1 MPSTGTAIDCSAGSL
16 CRWPWGECSPF
27 WGTGT
32 LNSVIGALL
41 VFTGGLL
48 GTLARWL
55 LTDALSTGGGGLA
68 GQWGLLA
75 ANVLGAGL
83 LGFVSAFFQDAGAAA
98 GSGSHP
104 RRVLFLA
111 GREKL
116 LLGTGFCGAF
126 TSYSAL
132 AGAVAFINDDVG
144 AVAVL
149 GYFAATIVLGVCA
162 AAAGIAAGRAASGRR
177 AGRSRSA
184 EQRAGQRPGG
194 QRDQSDLG
202 GGA

>member
-1 MPSTGTAIDCSAGSL
+1 M
-16 CRWPWGECSPF
+16 GEFSRF
-27 WGTGT
+27 WDGGT

-55 LTDALSTGGGGLA
+55 LTDALSGGAGLA
-68 GQWGLLA
+68 GQWGLLS

-83 LGFVSAFFQDAGAAA
+83 LGFVGSFFRDDNAAA
-98 GSGSHP
+98 GFGSSV
-104 RRVLFLA
+104 RRDWFLA
-111 GREKL
+111 GCEKL

-144 AVAVL
+144 AIAVL
-149 GYFAATIVLGVCA
+149 GYFVATIVLGVCA

-194 QRDQSDLG
+194 QRDQSALG
-202 GGA
+202 GDA

>member
-1 MPSTGTAIDCSAGSL
+1 MWSA
-16 CRWPWGECSPF
+16 
-27 WGTGT
+27 GT

-48 GTLARWL
+48 GTLARWVL
-55 LTDALSTGGGGLA
+55 ADALSADGGGLA
-68 GQWGLLA
+68 AQWGLLA

-83 LGFVSAFFQDAGAAA
+83 LGFVGSFFQDAAAAA
-98 GSGSHP
+98 GPDPST
-104 RRVLFLA
+104 RRGLFLA

-132 AGAVAFINDDVG
+132 AGAVAFINDDAG
-144 AVAVL
+144 AIAVC

-162 AAAGIAAGRAASGRR
+162 AAVGIAAGRAAS
-177 AGRSRSA
+177 
-184 EQRAGQRPGG
+184 QRAGG
-194 QRDQSDLG
+194 QPDQSGLG

>member
-1 MPSTGTAIDCSAGSL
+1 
-16 CRWPWGECSPF
+16 
-27 WGTGT
+27 
-32 LNSVIGALL
+32 VIGALL

-55 LTDALSTGGGGLA
+55 LTDALSGGGGLA
-68 GQWGLLA
+68 GQWGLLV

-83 LGFVSAFFQDAGAAA
+83 LGFVGALFQDPGATTEPDLPTLP
-98 GSGSHP
+98 GC
-104 RRVLFLA
+104 FFA

-132 AGAVAFINDDVG
+132 AGAVAFINDDAG
-144 AVAVL
+144 AIAVL

-162 AAAGIAAGRAASGRR
+162 AAAGIAAGRAASQRGG
-177 AGRSRSA
+177 APSQSA
-184 EQRAGQRPGG
+184 EQGAGQRPGG
-194 QRDQSDLG
+194 QPDQGDLG
-202 GGA
+202 GDA

>member
-1 MPSTGTAIDCSAGSL
+1 MGA
-16 CRWPWGECSPF
+16 
-27 WGTGT
+27 GT

-48 GTLARWL
+48 GTLARWV

-68 GQWGLLA
+68 AQLGLLA
-75 ANVLGAGL
+75 ANVLGAGM
-83 LGFVSAFFQDAGAAA
+83 LGFVGAFFQDPDATRPGVSA
-98 GSGSHP
+98 
-104 RRVLFLA
+104 RRGRFLA

-132 AGAVAFINDDVG
+132 AGAVAFINDDAG
-144 AVAVL
+144 AIAVL

-162 AAAGIAAGRAASGRR
+162 AAAGSDAGRAASQRR
-177 AGRSRSA
+177 GGERNQGA
-184 EQRAGQRPGG
+184 PGG
-194 QRDQSDLG
+194 E
-202 GGA
+202 A

>member
-1 MPSTGTAIDCSAGSL
+1 MPSSGTAVYCSAVSRAVGCGASF
-16 CRWPWGECSPF
+16 RIF
-27 WGTGT
+27 WAAGT

-55 LTDALSTGGGGLA
+55 LTDALSTGGGGLT

-83 LGFVSAFFQDAGAAA
+83 LGFVGAFFQGAGAAA
-98 GSGSHP
+98 GSGSSA
-104 RRVLFLA
+104 RRGWLLA

-132 AGAVAFINDDVG
+132 AGAVVFINDDAG
-144 AVAVL
+144 AIAVL
-149 GYFAATIVLGVCA
+149 GYFATTIVLGVCA
-162 AAAGIAAGRAASGRR
+162 AAAGIVAGRAASQRGGAPSQA
-177 AGRSRSA
+177 AG
-184 EQRAGQRPGG
+184 QGAGQRPGG
-194 QRDQSDLG
+194 RPDQSDLG
-202 GGA
+202 GDA

>member
-1 MPSTGTAIDCSAGSL
+1 MGA
-16 CRWPWGECSPF
+16 
-27 WGTGT
+27 GT

-48 GTLARWL
+48 GTLARWV

-68 GQWGLLA
+68 AQLGLLA
-75 ANVLGAGL
+75 ANLLGAGM
-83 LGFVSAFFQDAGAAA
+83 LGFVGAFFQDPDATRPGVSA
-98 GSGSHP
+98 
-104 RRVLFLA
+104 RRGRFLA

-132 AGAVAFINDDVG
+132 AGAVAFIDDAGVT
-144 AVAVL
+144 AVL

-162 AAAGIAAGRAASGRR
+162 AAAGSDAGRAASQRR
-177 AGRSRSA
+177 GGERNQGA
-184 EQRAGQRPGG
+184 PGG
-194 QRDQSDLG
+194 E
-202 GGA
+202 A

>member
-1 MPSTGTAIDCSAGSL
+1 MGA
-16 CRWPWGECSPF
+16 
-27 WGTGT
+27 GT

-48 GTLARWL
+48 GTLTRWL

-68 GQWGLLA
+68 AQWGLLV

-83 LGFVSAFFQDAGAAA
+83 LGFVSAFFQEAGPAA
-98 GSGSHP
+98 GSSSSA
-104 RRVLFLA
+104 RRGFLLA

-132 AGAVAFINDDVG
+132 AGAVASINDDVG
-144 AVAVL
+144 TIAVL

-177 AGRSRSA
+177 AGRSRPA

-194 QRDQSDLG
+194 QRDQSALG

>member
-16 CRWPWGECSPF
+16 CRWPWGEFSPF

-83 LGFVSAFFQDAGAAA
+83 LGFVSAFFQGAGVAE
-98 GSGSHP
+98 GSGSSA
-104 RRVLFLA
+104 RGGSLLA

-116 LLGTGFCGAF
+116 LIGTGFCGAF

-144 AVAVL
+144 AVGGL
-149 GYFAATIVLGVCA
+149 GYIAATIVLGVCA
-162 AAAGIAAGRAASGRR
+162 AAAGIAAGRAASQPGSVT
-177 AGRSRSA
+177 SRSV
-184 EQRAGQRPGG
+184 EQGAGQRPGG
-194 QRDQSDLG
+194 QPDQSDLG

>member
-1 MPSTGTAIDCSAGSL
+1 MWSA
-16 CRWPWGECSPF
+16 
-27 WGTGT
+27 GT

-48 GTLARWL
+48 GTLARWVL
-55 LTDALSTGGGGLA
+55 ADALSAGGGGLA
-68 GQWGLLA
+68 AQWGLLA

-83 LGFVSAFFQDAGAAA
+83 LGFVGAFFQSPGAGA
-98 GSGSHP
+98 GSGLP
-104 RRVLFLA
+104 TRRGSLFA

-132 AGAVAFINDDVG
+132 AGAVAFIDDAGVT
-144 AVAVL
+144 AVL

-162 AAAGIAAGRAASGRR
+162 AAAGIMAGRAASQRR
-177 AGRSRSA
+177 
-184 EQRAGQRPGG
+184 GG
-194 QRDQSDLG
+194 QPGQGAHG
-202 GGA
+202 GDA

>member
-1 MPSTGTAIDCSAGSL
+1 MGA
-16 CRWPWGECSPF
+16 
-27 WGTGT
+27 GT

-48 GTLARWL
+48 GTLARWV

-68 GQWGLLA
+68 AQLGLLA
-75 ANVLGAGL
+75 ANVLGAGM
-83 LGFVSAFFQDAGAAA
+83 LGFVGAFFQDPDATRPGVSA
-98 GSGSHP
+98 
-104 RRVLFLA
+104 RRGRFLA

-132 AGAVAFINDDVG
+132 AGAVAFIDDAGVT
-144 AVAVL
+144 AVL

-162 AAAGIAAGRAASGRR
+162 AAAGSDAGRAASQRR
-177 AGRSRSA
+177 GGERNQGA
-184 EQRAGQRPGG
+184 PGG
-194 QRDQSDLG
+194 E
-202 GGA
+202 A

>member
-1 MPSTGTAIDCSAGSL
+1 MSL
-16 CRWPWGECSPF
+16 CRWLWGEFSHF
-27 WGTGT
+27 WGAGT

-68 GQWGLLA
+68 GQWGLLV

-83 LGFVSAFFQDAGAAA
+83 LGFVGAFFQDAGAPAR
-98 GSGSHP
+98 SGSP
-104 RRVLFLA
+104 ARCGSLLWRGPLLA

-144 AVAVL
+144 AIAVL

>member
-1 MPSTGTAIDCSAGSL
+1 MPSSGTTVLQCSELYRLAVGEFSR
-16 CRWPWGECSPF
+16 CWG
-27 WGTGT
+27 GGT

-55 LTDALSTGGGGLA
+55 LTDALSGGGGLA
-68 GQWGLLA
+68 GQWGLLT

-83 LGFVSAFFQDAGAAA
+83 LGFVGSFFRDDNAAA
-98 GSGSHP
+98 GFGSSV
-104 RRVLFLA
+104 RRGWFLA

-132 AGAVAFINDDVG
+132 AGAVAFINDDAG
-144 AVAVL
+144 AIAVL
-149 GYFAATIVLGVCA
+149 AYFAATIVLGVCA
-162 AAAGIAAGRAASGRR
+162 AAAGIAAGRAASQRGG
-177 AGRSRSA
+177 APSQSA
-184 EQRAGQRPGG
+184 EQGAGQRPPRRAAGPERPRG
-194 QRDQSDLG
+194 
-202 GGA
+202 

>member
-1 MPSTGTAIDCSAGSL
+1 M
-16 CRWPWGECSPF
+16 
-27 WGTGT
+27 
-32 LNSVIGALL
+32 IGALL

-55 LTDALSTGGGGLA
+55 LTDALSTGGGGLT

-83 LGFVSAFFQDAGAAA
+83 LGFVGAFFQGAGAAA
-98 GSGSHP
+98 GSGSSA
-104 RRVLFLA
+104 RRGWLLA

-132 AGAVAFINDDVG
+132 AGAVAFIDDAG
-144 AVAVL
+144 ATAVL

-162 AAAGIAAGRAASGRR
+162 AAAGIATGRAASQRGGAPSQA
-177 AGRSRSA
+177 AG
-184 EQRAGQRPGG
+184 QGAGQRPGG
-194 QRDQSDLG
+194 RPDQSDLG
-202 GGA
+202 GDA

>member
-1 MPSTGTAIDCSAGSL
+1 M
-16 CRWPWGECSPF
+16 GEFSRF
-27 WGTGT
+27 WGGGT

-55 LTDALSTGGGGLA
+55 LTDALSTGGSGLT

-83 LGFVSAFFQDAGAAA
+83 LGFVGAFFQGAGAAA
-98 GSGSHP
+98 GSGSSA
-104 RRVLFLA
+104 RRGWLLA

-132 AGAVAFINDDVG
+132 AGAVVFINDDAG
-144 AVAVL
+144 AIAVL

-162 AAAGIAAGRAASGRR
+162 AAAGIVAGRAASQRGGAPSQA
-177 AGRSRSA
+177 AG
-184 EQRAGQRPGG
+184 QGAGQRPG
-194 QRDQSDLG
+194 RRPDQSDLG
-202 GGA
+202 GDA

>member
-1 MPSTGTAIDCSAGSL
+1 MGEFSRC
-16 CRWPWGECSPF
+16 WGA
-27 WGTGT
+27 GT

-55 LTDALSTGGGGLA
+55 LTDALSTGGGGLT

-83 LGFVSAFFQDAGAAA
+83 LGFVGAFFQGAGAAA
-98 GSGSHP
+98 GSGSSA
-104 RRVLFLA
+104 RRGWLLA

-132 AGAVAFINDDVG
+132 AGAVVFINDDAG
-144 AVAVL
+144 AIAVL

-162 AAAGIAAGRAASGRR
+162 AAAGIVAGRAASQRGGAPSQA
-177 AGRSRSA
+177 AG
-184 EQRAGQRPGG
+184 QGAGQRPGG
-194 QRDQSDLG
+194 RPDQSDLG
-202 GGA
+202 GDA

>member
-1 MPSTGTAIDCSAGSL
+1 M
-16 CRWPWGECSPF
+16 GEFSRF
-27 WGTGT
+27 WDGGT

-55 LTDALSTGGGGLA
+55 LTDALSGGAGLA
-68 GQWGLLA
+68 GQWGLLS

-83 LGFVSAFFQDAGAAA
+83 LGFVGSFFRDDNAAA
-98 GSGSHP
+98 GFGSSV
-104 RRVLFLA
+104 RRGWFLA

-132 AGAVAFINDDVG
+132 AGAVAFINDDAG
-144 AVAVL
+144 AIAVL

-162 AAAGIAAGRAASGRR
+162 ATAGIAAGRAASQRG
-177 AGRSRSA
+177 GVTSQSA
-184 EQRAGQRPGG
+184 EQGAGKQPGG
-194 QRDQSDLG
+194 QPDQSALG
-202 GGA
+202 GDA